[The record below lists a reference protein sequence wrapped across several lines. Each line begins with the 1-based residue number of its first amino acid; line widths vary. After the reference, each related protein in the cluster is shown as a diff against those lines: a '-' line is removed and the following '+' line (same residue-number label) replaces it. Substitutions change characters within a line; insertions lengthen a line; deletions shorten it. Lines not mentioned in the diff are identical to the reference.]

1 MNAVRF
7 QNFIGER
14 FRKMKYHDI
23 TRELISAPLYPEA
36 PQPQLEQLAKI
47 SEGAPYNFSIL
58 HANLHA
64 GTHIDAYHH
73 FCDGECDAAEMPLE
87 HFIGP
92 CYVLSVPE
100 KSLVEAGYFKENLP
114 AGVKR
119 VLIKSGGESYLAPDA
134 GAYLIEQGL
143 ITVGSDAWSVAPAE
157 DEASIHVP
165 FLCNKVAIIE
175 SLDLSGVEDGEY
187 FLVAAPVKIK
197 GAEGA
202 SCRALLFE
210 GSPVE

>member
-1 MNAVRF
+1 
-7 QNFIGER
+7 
-14 FRKMKYHDI
+14 MKYHDI
-23 TRELISAPLYPEA
+23 TRELISAPLYPDA
-36 PQPQLEQLAKI
+36 PQPQLEQLAKM

-73 FCDGECDAAEMPLE
+73 FCDGELDAAEMPLE

-100 KSLVEAGYFKENLP
+100 NCLVGAEFFKDNLP
-114 AGVKR
+114 GGFKR
-119 VLIKSGGESYLAPDA
+119 LLLKSGGTSYLAPDA
-134 GAYLIEQGL
+134 GAYLIEEGL

-157 DEASIHVP
+157 DEGSIHLP
-165 FLCNKVAIIE
+165 FLSNHVAIIE

-187 FLVAAPVKIK
+187 FLVAAPLKIK

-210 GSPVE
+210 NSPVE